1 MEDFNYNQIIDK
13 INIFLQNK
21 NIQLD
26 NLIIVCLLILLFLE
40 NEFDLILFGILI
52 LLIS

>member
-1 MEDFNYNQIIDK
+1 MEDFNYNQIINN

>member
-1 MEDFNYNQIIDK
+1 MENFNYNQII
-13 INIFLQNK
+13 NNLNNFLEKK

-40 NEFDLILFGILI
+40 NDFDLILFIILI

>member
-1 MEDFNYNQIIDK
+1 MEDFTFNQIM
-13 INIFLQNK
+13 NNLYTFLENK
-21 NIQLD
+21 NIKLD

-40 NEFDLILFGILI
+40 NNFDLVLFIILI

>member
-1 MEDFNYNQIIDK
+1 MEDFNFNQIINK
-13 INIFLQNK
+13 LNTFLENK

-40 NEFDLILFGILI
+40 NDFDLILFVILI

>member
-1 MEDFNYNQIIDK
+1 MEDFSYNQIINK
-13 INIFLQNK
+13 INVFLQNK

>member
-1 MEDFNYNQIIDK
+1 MEDLNYNQIINK
-13 INIFLQNK
+13 LNTFLENK

-26 NLIIVCLLILLFLE
+26 NLIIVCLLIFLFLE
-40 NEFDLILFGILI
+40 KDFDLVLFIILI

>member
-1 MEDFNYNQIIDK
+1 MEELNYTQIINK
-13 INIFLQNK
+13 LNNFLENK

-40 NEFDLILFGILI
+40 NDFDLILFIILF
-52 LLIS
+52 LLIF

>member
-1 MEDFNYNQIIDK
+1 MEDFNFNQILT
-13 INIFLQNK
+13 NLNNFLENK

-40 NEFDLILFGILI
+40 SDFDLVLFIILI

>member
-1 MEDFNYNQIIDK
+1 MEDLNFNYIVNK
-13 INIFLQNK
+13 LNTFLENK

-26 NLIIVCLLILLFLE
+26 NLIIVCLLTLLFLE
-40 NEFDLILFGILI
+40 NDFDLILFIILI

>member
-1 MEDFNYNQIIDK
+1 MENFNYNQII
-13 INIFLQNK
+13 NNLTNFLENK

-40 NEFDLILFGILI
+40 NDFDLILFIILI